1 MMRQQSVPNETHGK
15 KQSEYAETQPP
26 RNDWKEQ
33 RGGPQTDQ
41 RSGETEQGA
50 RNQEVKG
57 KNPQSDNPGS

>member
-1 MMRQQSVPNETHGK
+1 MRQQSVPNETHGK

-33 RGGPQTDQ
+33 RGGPQADQ

-50 RNQEVKG
+50 RNQELKG
-57 KNPQSDNPGS
+57 KNPQSGADRK